1 MANKKNGLDLGS
13 ESWHGTVNVTAP
25 PPVAA
30 TDGESALGAALG
42 AAGQQKRRG
51 MHREY
56 GL

>member
-13 ESWHGTVNVTAP
+13 ESWHGTVNATAP

-51 MHREY
+51 MHREH